1 MNFQTTKC
9 LNADVPLMDFK
20 GGKKKKKT
28 DLKIYKAD
36 TLRTSCPQQ
45 LSQT

>member
-1 MNFQTTKC
+1 MNFQTTKY

-20 GGKKKKKT
+20 GGKKKT

-36 TLRTSCPQQ
+36 TLRTSCPRQ